1 MVEAT
6 LIGDTV
12 EPWLCTS
19 VIQNLIYPN
28 LEIVINTCTTTEAE
42 MAFEMGGGGG
52 NNQKNYFFFIHR
64 TFLQIL
70 LLNS

>member
-52 NNQKNYFFFIHR
+52 E
-64 TFLQIL
+64 
-70 LLNS
+70 